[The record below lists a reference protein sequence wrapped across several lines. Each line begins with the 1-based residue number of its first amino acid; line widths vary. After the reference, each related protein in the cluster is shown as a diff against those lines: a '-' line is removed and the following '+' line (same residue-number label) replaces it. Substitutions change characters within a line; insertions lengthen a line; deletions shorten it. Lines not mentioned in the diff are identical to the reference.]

1 MPMKP
6 PPASYAMRD
15 DRPTG
20 AIKVAESRMR
30 DFVRMF
36 GYVMACGAAMDLH
49 RFAVSCYLQGCED
62 MAHSVIASEV
72 AEK

>member
-1 MPMKP
+1 MKP
-6 PPASYAMRD
+6 PPVSYARRDMR
-15 DRPTG
+15 PVG
-20 AIKVAESRMR
+20 AIRVAEERMR

-62 MAHSVIASEV
+62 MAHAVIE
-72 AEK
+72 EKATK